1 MLALECH
8 YFLLLRVKKR
18 YQKSEWKGGANC
30 LLWCMYL
37 FIELTLNTYQCA
49 TGRIWG
55 ELVTCMKLGTLRD
68 KKGDPYDKVTGVPH
82 PYHRTGEWSLR
93 GPPWIVKGLC
103 GSQFS
108 CGVRSSGNELWNSS
122 HGGGGRHW
130 LPQRYCW

>member
-1 MLALECH
+1 
-8 YFLLLRVKKR
+8 
-18 YQKSEWKGGANC
+18 
-30 LLWCMYL
+30 MYL
-37 FIELTLNTYQCA
+37 FIELTLNTYQGA

-55 ELVTCMKLGTLRD
+55 ELVTRVKLDTLRD

-103 GSQFS
+103 GSQSSF
-108 CGVRSSGNELWNSS
+108 GVRSSRNELWNSS